1 MTNGARIN
9 QFATLS
15 YLYSRGA
22 ITLNVGGLPVRSI
35 AHAYNRNRCTAGNA
49 GVLPYWRCLPCV
61 YSYHLWDFVLL
72 FFRIRRNKQSAPVF
86 RWNGC
91 TVNAVNN
98 NNTNRT
104 GKQPIRNMKKSALL
118 IFAFMLLI
126 GSYTP
131 TDTQTTQTPGNIDT
145 VFAEKQD
152 SHQSIKDSVTDF
164 ELFLKGLLG
173 QELKPKN

>member
-1 MTNGARIN
+1 
-9 QFATLS
+9 
-15 YLYSRGA
+15 
-22 ITLNVGGLPVRSI
+22 
-35 AHAYNRNRCTAGNA
+35 
-49 GVLPYWRCLPCV
+49 
-61 YSYHLWDFVLL
+61 
-72 FFRIRRNKQSAPVF
+72 
-86 RWNGC
+86 
-91 TVNAVNN
+91 
-98 NNTNRT
+98 
-104 GKQPIRNMKKSALL
+104 MKKSALL